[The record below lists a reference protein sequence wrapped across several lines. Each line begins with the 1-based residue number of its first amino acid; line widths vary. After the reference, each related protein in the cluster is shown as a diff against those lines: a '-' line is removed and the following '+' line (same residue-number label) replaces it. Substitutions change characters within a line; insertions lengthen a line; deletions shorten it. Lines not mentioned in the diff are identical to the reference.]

1 MYKIFSFLFIAAILI
16 SCDPS
21 IDKDIEIG
29 ELPSPPQFSMTPT
42 AENPNLIV
50 VKDESGAF
58 FSRLWE
64 FEGGLP
70 PSSTEAVDTVLFT
83 KAGEYDITLHASAVG
98 GSGTSQAS
106 QRVSIAEDAIV
117 ECSDLLTLLTGG
129 CGAEGK
135 CWTFSTQ
142 AAAITVGPEPGSGEW
157 FTSPEAGLVPEQYDD
172 SFCFYFEGASFQ
184 YKNNGQTIDPFNGY
198 VAVDYDP
205 PTDYTW
211 FINEGG
217 GENGEDRI
225 ELPEGAFMGVWDAG
239 NLYDIVTLTEDELV
253 VRTEFLDGGG
263 WFELYF
269 VAVD

>member
-1 MYKIFSFLFIAAILI
+1 MYKILSFLFIAAII
-16 SCDPS
+16 TSCDPYIEDD
-21 IDKDIEIG
+21 IDIG
-29 ELPSPPQFSMTPT
+29 NLPTAPQFSMEPT

-50 VKDESGAF
+50 VKDLSGDF
-58 FSRLWE
+58 FSRVWE
-64 FEGGLP
+64 FEAGLP
-70 PSSTEAVDTVLFT
+70 PSSTNAVDTVLFT
-83 KAGEYDITLHASAVG
+83 KAGEYDITLHAAATG
-98 GSGTSQAS
+98 GSGTVQGR
-106 QRVSIAEDAIV
+106 QTVTIAEDAVV

-129 CGAEGK
+129 CGLEGK
-135 CWTFSTQ
+135 CWTFSTV
-142 AAAITVGPEPGSGEW
+142 AGAVTVGPEPGSGEW
-157 FTSPEAGLVPEQYDD
+157 FTSTDAGLVPEQYDD
-172 SFCFYFEGASFQ
+172 GFCFLFEGASFQ
-184 YKNNGQTIDPFNGY
+184 YENNGQTIDPFNGY

-225 ELPEGAFMGVWDAG
+225 VLPEGAFMGVWDAG

-269 VAVD
+269 VAVN